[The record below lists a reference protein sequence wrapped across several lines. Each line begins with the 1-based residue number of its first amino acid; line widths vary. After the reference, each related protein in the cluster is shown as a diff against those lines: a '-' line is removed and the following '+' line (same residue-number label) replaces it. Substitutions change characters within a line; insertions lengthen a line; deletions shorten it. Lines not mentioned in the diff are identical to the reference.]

1 MDLYEIIRHRY
12 ERGSIIISSNRA
24 VEEWTPLFADPLMAS
39 AAMDRLL
46 HHSHLLALEGKTFR
60 NPPPDRRAPTPAPP
74 ANE

>member
-1 MDLYEIIRHRY
+1 MHGAARY

-24 VEEWTPLFADPLMAS
+24 ADPLMAS

-46 HHSHLLALEGKTFR
+46 HHSHFLTLEGKTFR

-74 ANE
+74 ADE